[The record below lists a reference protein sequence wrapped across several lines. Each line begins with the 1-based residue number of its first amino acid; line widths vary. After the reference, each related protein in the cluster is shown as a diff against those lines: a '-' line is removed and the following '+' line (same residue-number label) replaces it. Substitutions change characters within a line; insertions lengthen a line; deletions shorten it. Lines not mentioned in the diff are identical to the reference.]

1 MRPTHDMCF
10 TYRAFLEWLDKDA
23 IITKIGMLAILTNF
37 KETSRVNVNSL
48 TTQYVQDDSF

>member
-1 MRPTHDMCF
+1 
-10 TYRAFLEWLDKDA
+10 
-23 IITKIGMLAILTNF
+23 MLAILTNF